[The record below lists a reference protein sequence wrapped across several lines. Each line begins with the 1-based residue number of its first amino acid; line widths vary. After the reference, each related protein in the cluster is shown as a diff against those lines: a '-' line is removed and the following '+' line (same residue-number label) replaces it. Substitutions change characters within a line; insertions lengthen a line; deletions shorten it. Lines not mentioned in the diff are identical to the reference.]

1 MPTPTPSD
9 PHPPGKDVHLVD
21 PKAVPAAP
29 STEENFRKFWEKNAR
44 TVYAGCA
51 VLLLTIVG
59 KAAYNSYA
67 EHRREVLAGEYK
79 VAEKTNKLPSFI
91 SEHPGEP
98 LAGLAEL
105 NLADQAYKAGKYA
118 DASSGYQRSAEIL
131 KTGPLAGRALLGA
144 ATCNIFLNKVDV
156 GVEKLKQ
163 VANDVNQL
171 KGIRAEAA
179 FKVAS
184 LAAEGA
190 KTDEA
195 VKYLDLTNTIDP
207 AGNWAQQG
215 LLLRSTLPASA
226 TKPEAAAPSV
236 SIKLPTK
243 KP

>member
-1 MPTPTPSD
+1 MPTPSPSD
-9 PHPPGKDVHLVD
+9 PHPPGKDVHIAD
-21 PKAVPAAP
+21 PKAAPAAP
-29 STEENFRKFWEKNAR
+29 NTEENFRKFWEKNAR

-59 KAAYNSYA
+59 KVAYNSYA

-79 VAEKTNKLPSFI
+79 VAEKANKLPAFI

-98 LAGLAEL
+98 LSGLAEL
-105 NLADQAYKAGKYA
+105 KLADQAYKAGKYA
-118 DASSGYQRSAEIL
+118 DALSGYQRSAEIL

-144 ATCNIFLNKVDV
+144 ATCNIFLNKLDA
-156 GVEKLKQ
+156 GAEKLKQ

-184 LAAEGA
+184 LAAEGG

-195 VKYLDLTNTIDP
+195 VRYLDLTNSIDQ
-207 AGNWAQQG
+207 ASSWAQQG

-226 TKPEAAAPSV
+226 TAKPEAATPSV
-236 SIKLPTK
+236 SVKLPP